1 MPRGQYRKYRTEEF
15 NHMISD
21 ALSEFVHCI
30 DDHLNDPDFDRIYE
44 GEPRDRIIRLRNE
57 AEYIRLLLDAP
68 PRCPLPPEAVL
79 SERIEAQRT
88 RNVEDRCYVLAS
100 EAEALGWPKP
110 WKTQQGAANAAS
122 PVARS
127 GL

>member
-1 MPRGQYRKYRTEEF
+1 
-15 NHMISD
+15 MISD

-30 DDHLNDPDFDRIYE
+30 DDYLNDPDFDRIYE

-57 AEYIRLLLDAP
+57 AEYIRFLLDAL

-88 RNVEDRCYVLAS
+88 RNVEDRSYVLAS
-100 EAEALGWPKP
+100 EAEALGWPTPRKA
-110 WKTQQGAANAAS
+110 QEGAANDAS